1 MGRREASRQAKSIFM
16 AYGWSA
22 MDDFEDI
29 QARNEWTDE
38 ETDLVHD
45 YYVRVCDRVQE
56 WLGL

>member
-1 MGRREASRQAKSIFM
+1 
-16 AYGWSA
+16 

-38 ETDLVHD
+38 ETDLVHN